1 MRKILIRRKGKG
13 GMLVMD
19 VHHAVT
25 ERVRSLCAE
34 RGWTTN
40 ELIRR
45 SNVNQSTISE
55 IMSGRSKYP
64 RIITLKKIAH
74 GFDMTLSEFFDDELF
89 SDLKNE
95 DEKNPS

>member
-1 MRKILIRRKGKG
+1 
-13 GMLVMD
+13 MD
-19 VHHAVT
+19 VHEAVT
-25 ERVRSLCAE
+25 ERVRTLLKE
-34 RGWTTN
+34 RGWTAN

-74 GFDMTLSEFFDDELF
+74 GFDMTLSEFFDDDLF
-89 SDLKNE
+89 SDLKS
-95 DEKNPS
+95 DK

>member
-1 MRKILIRRKGKG
+1 MR
-13 GMLVMD
+13 LVD

-25 ERVRSLCAE
+25 ERVRTLCKD

-45 SNVNQSTISE
+45 SEVNQSTISE

-74 GFDMTLSEFFDDELF
+74 GFDMTLSEFFDDDLF
-89 SDLKNE
+89 SDLKN
-95 DEKNPS
+95 DE

>member
-1 MRKILIRRKGKG
+1 
-13 GMLVMD
+13 MD
-19 VHHAVT
+19 VHDAVT
-25 ERVRSLCAE
+25 QRLRNLLKE

-55 IMSGRSKYP
+55 ITSGRSKYP

-89 SDLKNE
+89 TDLNKE
-95 DEKNPS
+95 EE